1 MSRHLAAALA
11 VALLAPSLPLAAEV
25 EAVALPAA
33 RREGPVSLEA
43 ALAARRSVRDY
54 APGALG
60 LKDVAQ
66 LLWAAQG
73 VTSPDG
79 KRTAPSAM
87 HRYPLELVVVARDV
101 QGLAP
106 GAYRYLPAR
115 HALEPLATAAAVE
128 PLLASVSPQAQ
139 VRTAPALFVV
149 AVVYARMGSSPRDR
163 AYADME
169 VGLASENL
177 LLQATALG
185 LGSVVTAGI
194 DAAAAK
200 KAAGL
205 AGDEEVRV
213 VIPVGKLPR

>member
-1 MSRHLAAALA
+1 MPRLAAAVA
-11 VALLAPSLPLAAEV
+11 AALLALSAPRPAPAEELP
-25 EAVALPAA
+25 LPAA

-43 ALAARRSVRDY
+43 ALAARRSVREF
-54 APGALG
+54 APGPLE

-106 GAYRYLPAR
+106 GAYRYLPGK
-115 HALEPLATAAAVE
+115 HALQPLAPTAAGE
-128 PLLASVSPQAQ
+128 PQLARVSPQPQ
-139 VRTAPALFVV
+139 VAAAPAVFVV
-149 AVVYARMGSSPRDR
+149 AVVYARMGRSPRER

-169 VGLASENL
+169 VGLAGENL

-185 LGSVVTAGI
+185 LGSVVTGGI
-194 DAAAAK
+194 DAAACR
-200 KAAGL
+200 KAVGL
-205 AGDEEVRV
+205 TGDEEVQV